1 MGAPWELSAS
11 EAGSWVQEEGSGACA
26 CTWARAEV
34 GVCMAV
40 CTCVHAG
47 VRACAHP
54 CLRACVH
61 MCARTCQ
68 RVPTCLRVSAR
79 TQWCTHV
86 CTRVNVCALVSTCAC
101 TCNTQAVRASVF
113 TCTHIVHAYV
123 CMPRTHVQAR
133 VCVCVPVCA
142 HMSARVLFV
151 RAYMRGG
158 AHAWVPV
165 GSSVCPLGAPALG
178 SQRPLGSRPA
188 QTPESTRQE
197 KRQEAPRG
205 RSSGRKSH

>member
-68 RVPTCLRVSAR
+68 RVPTCLRASAR
-79 TQWCTHV
+79 THSGARASTYVPSSPRVHARATHRLCVPVSSGARTV
-86 CTRVNVCALVSTCAC
+86 CT
-101 TCNTQAVRASVF
+101 
-113 TCTHIVHAYV
+113 YV
-123 CMPRTHVQAR
+123 CMPRTRVQAR
-133 VCVCVPVCA
+133 VCVCVPARVRMSECVPFVCA
-142 HMSARVLFV
+142 
-151 RAYMRGG
+151 YMHGG
-158 AHAWVPV
+158 AHVCIHACD
-165 GSSVCPLGAPALG
+165 SVCPLGAPALG

-188 QTPESTRQE
+188 QTPGSTRQE

-205 RSSGRKSH
+205 WSSGRKSH